1 MEFELV
7 CGLET
12 HIELSTKTKVFC
24 GCSTA
29 FGGEPNT
36 RCCPVCLGLPG
47 SLPKLNRQAVEYTVL
62 AGLALGCS
70 ISPISHMDRKN
81 YCYPDLP
88 KAYQISQYDV
98 PLCHDGQV
106 VLSNGRVIR
115 IERIHLEE
123 DAGKL
128 VHESGRTLVD
138 YNRCGVPLIEIVTK
152 PDFRSIEEARE
163 YLELIQL
170 TMRYIGIS
178 DCKMQEGSL
187 RSDVNVSLRPKG
199 SEELG
204 TRTEIK
210 NMNSFTFMERAIE
223 YEAHR
228 QAAILR
234 AGEKVQQETL
244 RYLPEENR
252 TEPMRS
258 KEDAKDYRFFPEPDL
273 YAVAVPP
280 EEVERLR
287 ESLPELPQTK
297 ENRYRQELGLSLE
310 EARLL
315 SRYRKIAEYFEG
327 VLPHIQTPKN
337 AANCILGQIFRRL
350 KTEEDKEQAEI
361 PVSPEALGE
370 LIQLLEGKKI
380 RVDLLKKTL
389 ESMLDT
395 GKGCMEFLTPEDLAG
410 ISRQQLEEMCHQ
422 AVETNPKAVEDY
434 RSGKE
439 KALKALL
446 GAVMRQ
452 SKGRADAAQAE
463 KILRELLTA
472 PAVRA

>member
-12 HIELSTKTKVFC
+12 HIELSTQTKVFC

-36 RCCPVCLGLPG
+36 HCCPVCLGLPG

-70 ISPISHMDRKN
+70 ISPVSHMDRKN

-106 VLSNGRVIR
+106 VLSNGQVIR

-128 VHESGRTLVD
+128 AHEPGRTLVD

-152 PDFRSIEEARE
+152 PDFRSVEEARE

-170 TMRYIGIS
+170 TMRYIGVS

-187 RSDVNVSLRPKG
+187 RSDVNISLRPKG
-199 SEELG
+199 SETLG

-210 NMNSFTFMERAIE
+210 NMNSFTFMERAIQH
-223 YEAHR
+223 EANR
-228 QAAILR
+228 QAAILT
-234 AGEKVQQETL
+234 AGQKVQQETL
-244 RYLPEENR
+244 RYIPDENR

-273 YAVAVPP
+273 YAVTVST

-287 ESLPELPQTK
+287 ESLPELPKTK
-297 ENRYRQELGLSLE
+297 ENRYRQELGLSAE

-315 SRYRKIAEYFEG
+315 SR
-327 VLPHIQTPKN
+327 
-337 AANCILGQIFRRL
+337 
-350 KTEEDKEQAEI
+350 
-361 PVSPEALGE
+361 
-370 LIQLLEGKKI
+370 
-380 RVDLLKKTL
+380 
-389 ESMLDT
+389 
-395 GKGCMEFLTPEDLAG
+395 
-410 ISRQQLEEMCHQ
+410 
-422 AVETNPKAVEDY
+422 
-434 RSGKE
+434 
-439 KALKALL
+439 
-446 GAVMRQ
+446 
-452 SKGRADAAQAE
+452 
-463 KILRELLTA
+463 
-472 PAVRA
+472 

>member
-88 KAYQISQYDV
+88 KAYHISQYDV

-163 YLELIQL
+163 YLERIQL
-170 TMRYIGIS
+170 IMRYIGIS

-410 ISRQQLEEMCHQ
+410 ISFQQLREMCCQ

-463 KILRELLTA
+463 KTLRELLTA
-472 PAVRA
+472 PAARA

>member
-1 MEFELV
+1 M
-7 CGLET
+7 
-12 HIELSTKTKVFC
+12 
-24 GCSTA
+24 
-29 FGGEPNT
+29 
-36 RCCPVCLGLPG
+36 
-47 SLPKLNRQAVEYTVL
+47 
-62 AGLALGCS
+62 
-70 ISPISHMDRKN
+70 
-81 YCYPDLP
+81 P

-128 VHESGRTLVD
+128 VHEKGRTLVD

-163 YLELIQL
+163 YLERIQL
-170 TMRYIGIS
+170 TMRYLGIS

-210 NMNSFTFMERAIE
+210 NMNSFTFMERAIQ
-223 YEAHR
+223 YEVQR
-228 QAAILR
+228 QTAVLE
-234 AGEKVQQETL
+234 AGQKVQQETL

-273 YAVAVPP
+273 CAVTVSP
-280 EEVERLR
+280 EEAERLR
-287 ESLPELPQTK
+287 DSLPELPHEK
-297 ENRYRQELGLSLE
+297 ENRYRQELGLSQE

-315 SRYRKIAEYFEG
+315 SRYRRIADYFEG
-327 VLPHIQTPKN
+327 VLLWIQTPKN

-361 PVSPEALGE
+361 SVSPGSA
-370 LIQLLEGKKI
+370 
-380 RVDLLKKTL
+380 
-389 ESMLDT
+389 
-395 GKGCMEFLTPEDLAG
+395 
-410 ISRQQLEEMCHQ
+410 
-422 AVETNPKAVEDY
+422 
-434 RSGKE
+434 
-439 KALKALL
+439 
-446 GAVMRQ
+446 
-452 SKGRADAAQAE
+452 GRADPAAGRE
-463 KILRELLTA
+463 KN
-472 PAVRA
+472 PG

>member
-1 MEFELV
+1 MEWELV

-12 HIELSTKTKVFC
+12 HIELSTRTKVFC

-29 FGGEPNT
+29 FGGAPNT
-36 RCCPVCLGLPG
+36 HCCPVCLGLPG
-47 SLPKLNRQAVEYTVL
+47 SLPKLNRTAVEYTVL

-70 ISPISHMDRKN
+70 ISPVSHMDRKN

-128 VHESGRTLVD
+128 VHEKGRTLVD

-163 YLELIQL
+163 YLERIQL
-170 TMRYIGIS
+170 TMRYLGIS

-210 NMNSFTFMERAIE
+210 NMNSFTFMERAIQ
-223 YEAHR
+223 YEVQR
-228 QAAILR
+228 QTAILE
-234 AGEKVQQETL
+234 AGQKVQQETL

-273 YAVAVPP
+273 CAVTVSP
-280 EEVERLR
+280 EEAERLR
-287 ESLPELPQTK
+287 DSLPELPHEK
-297 ENRYRQELGLSLE
+297 ENRYRQELGLSQE

-315 SRYRKIAEYFEG
+315 SRYRRIADYFEG
-327 VLPHIQTPKN
+327 VLLWIQTPKN

-370 LIQLLEGKKI
+370 LIRLLEGKKI
-380 RVDLLKKTL
+380 RADLLKKTL

-395 GKGCMEFLTPEDLAG
+395 GKDCMEFLTPEDLAG
-410 ISRQQLEEMCHQ
+410 IAPEQLEEFCRQ
-422 AVETNPKAVEDY
+422 AIESSPKAVEDY

-452 SKGRADAAQAE
+452 SKGRADAAEVE
-463 KILRELLTA
+463 KRLRELLTA
-472 PAVRA
+472 PTAHA

>member
-1 MEFELV
+1 MEWELV

-12 HIELSTKTKVFC
+12 HIELSTRTKVFC

-29 FGGEPNT
+29 FGGAPNT
-36 RCCPVCLGLPG
+36 HCCPVCLGLPG
-47 SLPKLNRQAVEYTVL
+47 SLPKLNRTAVEYTVL

-70 ISPISHMDRKN
+70 ISPVSHMDRKN

-128 VHESGRTLVD
+128 VHEKGRTLVD

-163 YLELIQL
+163 YLERIQL
-170 TMRYIGIS
+170 TMRYLGIS

-210 NMNSFTFMERAIE
+210 NMNSFTFMERAIQ
-223 YEAHR
+223 YEVQR
-228 QAAILR
+228 QTAILE
-234 AGEKVQQETL
+234 AGQKVQQETL

-273 YAVAVPP
+273 CAVTVSP
-280 EEVERLR
+280 EEAERLR
-287 ESLPELPQTK
+287 DSLPELPQEK
-297 ENRYRQELGLSLE
+297 ENRYRQELGLSQE

-315 SRYRKIAEYFEG
+315 SRYRKIADYFEG
-327 VLPHIQTPKN
+327 VLPWIQTPKN
-337 AANCILGQIFRRL
+337 AVNCILGQIFRRL

-370 LIQLLEGKKI
+370 LIRLLEGKKI
-380 RVDLLKKTL
+380 RADLLKKTL

-410 ISRQQLEEMCHQ
+410 ISSEQLEEFCRQ
-422 AVETNPKAVEDY
+422 AIESSPKAVEDY

-452 SKGRADAAQAE
+452 SKGRADAAEVE
-463 KILRELLTA
+463 KRLRELLTA
-472 PAVRA
+472 PAAHA

>member
-1 MEFELV
+1 MEWELV

-12 HIELSTKTKVFC
+12 HIELSTQTKVFC

-29 FGGEPNT
+29 FGGAPNT
-36 RCCPVCLGLPG
+36 HCCPICLGLPG
-47 SLPKLNRQAVEYTVL
+47 SLPKLNRTAVEYTVL

-70 ISPISHMDRKN
+70 ISPVSHMDRKN

-98 PLCHDGQV
+98 PLCHDGQM

-128 VHESGRTLVD
+128 VHEKGRTLVD

-163 YLELIQL
+163 YLERIQL
-170 TMRYIGIS
+170 AMRYLGIS

-210 NMNSFTFMERAIE
+210 NMNSFTFMERAIQ
-223 YEAHR
+223 YEVQR
-228 QAAILR
+228 QTAVLE
-234 AGEKVQQETL
+234 AGKKVQQETL

-273 YAVAVPP
+273 CAVTVSP
-280 EEVERLR
+280 EEVEQLR
-287 ESLPELPQTK
+287 DSLPELPQEK
-297 ENRYRQELGLSLE
+297 ENRYRQKLGLSQE

-315 SRYRKIAEYFEG
+315 SRYRKIADYFEG
-327 VLPHIQTPKN
+327 VLPWIQTPKN

-370 LIQLLEGKKI
+370 LIRLLEGKKI
-380 RVDLLKKTL
+380 RADLLKKTL

-410 ISRQQLEEMCHQ
+410 IAPEQLEEFCRQ
-422 AVETNPKAVEDY
+422 AIENSPKAVEDY

-452 SKGRADAAQAE
+452 SKGRADAAEVE
-463 KILRELLTA
+463 KRLRELLSS
-472 PAVRA
+472 